1 MSSAC
6 LANPRMQ
13 GHPEWRLNSAFR
25 GVAVLLSTAA
35 VILSVVVAGALPSV
49 AGAGRVDH
57 GHADPFTYHSAA
69 DAAVS
74 MVEGSISS
82 NSHEPPAL
90 VGARGI
96 VALGP
101 LVRPSHQLV
110 APSGA
115 PVSSLPSPADA
126 ADLIRPATPVGS
138 ALKNDALHR
147 AAVFGIDDVATNG
160 CPRIGSR

>member
-1 MSSAC
+1 MRFTRTHSQSAWVVAVSLVVA
-6 LANPRMQ
+6 LASMLVAATALATAVPGIHAEQ
-13 GHPEWRLNSAFR
+13 FSYDDVPLTYGSAV
-25 GVAVLLSTAA
+25 GVALNQ
-35 VILSVVVAGALPSV
+35 
-49 AGAGRVDH
+49 
-57 GHADPFTYHSAA
+57 
-69 DAAVS
+69 DAEPRVS
-74 MVEGSISS
+74 MVPVTRSEGSVARASDAVAHVFDSS
-82 NSHEPPAL
+82 
-90 VGARGI
+90 VD
-96 VALGP
+96 
-101 LVRPSHQLV
+101 LV